1 MAFEISES
9 LVSLAYQSL
18 GYFVIE
24 GRKVGMKEIDL
35 LAVRVGKDGEIEER
49 LQIEISISVSPIGV
63 LRRQAKLGRSAEEPA
78 RSVEEW
84 REKKFGDRR
93 VVREVTETFRGK
105 PYDHVFVH
113 GQLKDPSQLAV
124 LGQAG
129 IKCVEI
135 GDLIRKAV
143 TEGKPNRLHR
153 AVGIASLIA
162 RQGLGGS
169 LEGAADSGNSEVS

>member
-1 MAFEISES
+1 MALEISED

-24 GRKVGMKEIDL
+24 GRKVGVKEIDL

-49 LQIEISISVSPIGV
+49 LQIEISIGVSPIGV
-63 LRRQAKLGRSAEEPA
+63 LRGRGKLGRSAQEPEKRA
-78 RSVEEW
+78 EEW

-93 VVREVTETFRGK
+93 VVREVAEAFRGK
-105 PYDHVFVH
+105 PYDRVFVH

-162 RQGLGGS
+162 RQGVGIS
-169 LEGAADSGNSEVS
+169 LEGAAKSGNSEAS